1 MGEIYLH
8 EGGLEKRKIRC
19 NRSHCQTRRGGAL
32 EQREEK
38 GGKGQ
43 REGCEGL
50 RRHKTGEL
58 WLFTSKVGTA
68 RLKQKVLEN
77 PSAERLILLSRI

>member
-1 MGEIYLH
+1 M
-8 EGGLEKRKIRC
+8 
-19 NRSHCQTRRGGAL
+19 

-38 GGKGQ
+38 AGKGQ

-50 RRHKTGEL
+50 RCHKTGEL
-58 WLFTSKVGTA
+58 WLVTSKVGTA

-77 PSAERLILLSRI
+77 PSAERLILISRI